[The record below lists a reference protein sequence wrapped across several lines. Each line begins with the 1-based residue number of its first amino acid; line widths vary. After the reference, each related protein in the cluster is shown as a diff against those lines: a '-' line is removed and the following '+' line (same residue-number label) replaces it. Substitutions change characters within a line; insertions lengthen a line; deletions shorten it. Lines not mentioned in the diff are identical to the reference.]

1 MEQVEAGEPLIL
13 SDARPSE
20 PGPATLE
27 LRGSAI
33 DKTPTV
39 PQLRRQARGLIGWM
53 PDEVGL
59 LFLSGNM
66 AGAPATPEQVAR
78 IEAAHEAVRA
88 REPLPVFSD
97 VVRDAPEDL
106 EGFLTELRASPAS
119 AGMFNDGWTVRM
131 VDLTRVCAFQPVVF
145 TDSAAERA
153 VGLTA
158 NDTTAIARVTLPL
171 SPPVDFTQ
179 SFDPAHTSWVLSS
192 RNPNLRVLGNFSG
205 PVVTPQGTAPGF
217 GFMVAILP
225 SFMHVAEFEGRHY
238 LRDGY
243 HRAFG
248 LLSVG
253 IHQVAAFVRA
263 ARSIEELVPQNML
276 PQAAYRGDRPP
287 LLVDYLRDDVA
298 AAASL
303 PAVQKLITVHAL
315 ELSPCG

>member
-1 MEQVEAGEPLIL
+1 MPT
-13 SDARPSE
+13 DA
-20 PGPATLE
+20 
-27 LRGSAI
+27 
-33 DKTPTV
+33 
-39 PQLRRQARGLIGWM
+39 
-53 PDEVGL
+53 GL
-59 LFLSGNM
+59 LFLNGNM
-66 AGAPATPEQVAR
+66 AGAPTTPEQVGHV
-78 IEAAHEAVRA
+78 EAAQEAVRA
-88 REPLPVFSD
+88 REPLPIFSD
-97 VVRDAPEDL
+97 VVRDVPEDL
-106 EGFLTELRASPAS
+106 ADFLSELRASPAS
-119 AGMFNDGWTVRM
+119 AGMFNDGWSVRM

-153 VGLTA
+153 LGLTGI
-158 NDTTAIARVTLPL
+158 DTTAIARVTLPL
-171 SPPVDFTQ
+171 SPPDEFTQ
-179 SFDPAHTSWVLSS
+179 SFDPAHTSWLLSS
-192 RNPNLRVLGNFSG
+192 RNPNLRVVGNFSG

-225 SFMHVAEFEGRHY
+225 SFMHVAEFEGRYY

-253 IHQVAAFVRA
+253 IHQVPAFVRA

-287 LLVDYLRDDVA
+287 LLVDYLREDVA
-298 AAASL
+298 ATASL